1 MARSRRTLGLV
12 AGAAV
17 VILVVAGFG
26 VWWFLI
32 RDDAPEAANIE
43 AAGETL
49 DQQSGSPGSSSQA
62 GGDVDGSWTV
72 DTSVGTFEDFTGTWA
87 GYRVEEELAR
97 IGSHTA
103 VGRTPDVTG
112 TMTVEGGQVTG
123 VDVQVDLTT
132 LKSDSGTRDG
142 ALSSRGL
149 ESERFPTATFTLSQ
163 PLAVPE
169 GVADG
174 QQASTQ
180 AAGELT
186 IHGVTKEVTVDID
199 TKLSNGKAAVVGNAP
214 VKLTDFGIEPP
225 TGFSVVSIKD
235 EGAFE
240 FQIFFAKQ

>member
-1 MARSRRTLGLV
+1 MGVRGQWHVRDGRS
-12 AGAAV
+12 A
-17 VILVVAGFG
+17 
-26 VWWFLI
+26 WWPVRPLSSWWS
-32 RDDAPEAANIE
+32 R
-43 AAGETL
+43 G
-49 DQQSGSPGSSSQA
+49 SGCGGSSSA
-62 GGDVDGSWTV
+62 TTRPRRPTSRPPAWDVDGSWTV
-72 DTSVGTFEDFTGTWA
+72 DTSVGTFDDFTGTWA

-163 PLAVPE
+163 PLTVPE

-174 QQASTQ
+174 QQASTR
-180 AAGELT
+180 ATGELT

-214 VKLTDFGIEPP
+214 VTLTDFGIEPP